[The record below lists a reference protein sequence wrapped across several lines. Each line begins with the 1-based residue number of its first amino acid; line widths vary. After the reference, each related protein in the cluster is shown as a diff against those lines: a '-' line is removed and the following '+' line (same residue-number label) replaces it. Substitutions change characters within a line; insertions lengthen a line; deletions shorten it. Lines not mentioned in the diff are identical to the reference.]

1 MLSFKKLRYIL
12 TYLHSHRSY
21 DQVTLTFTKYQT
33 HMEYLSFHNSRINP
47 LLATTWTRSMA
58 FCVMH
63 RNPLPVLTNQ

>member
-12 TYLHSHRSY
+12 TYLHSH